1 MPPRS
6 RAFASRSLLASAR
19 ARGPHRPRA
28 DCQFPRFRRGARA
41 VRAPPRG
48 RPRPRRGPPRRRRGE
63 EDPRARARRASPE
76 SAAATAAAVAA
87 SASDD
92 DQVLDTAAVGRY
104 LGATA
109 CQALVMIWLTTALGL
124 GLEKSGLDLA
134 YQKAIVGAWFLFN
147 ALKSRTFSPLDA
159 SRPEVANEKTA
170 VAERK
175 RPAWMP
181 PPLAFPIIWST
192 IALLR
197 AASSVAIF
205 VHVGSLDVP
214 AVHAMLLHLAV
225 GDTWNSINNVERRLG
240 VAVVGVG
247 CVLLSV
253 YNVVLQYWKVTPNAG
268 YLIAP
273 SAVWISV
280 ATVLGVDHLANQ
292 SEAGR
297 DEGTAVSH
305 QT

>member
-1 MPPRS
+1 
-6 RAFASRSLLASAR
+6 
-19 ARGPHRPRA
+19 
-28 DCQFPRFRRGARA
+28 
-41 VRAPPRG
+41 
-48 RPRPRRGPPRRRRGE
+48 
-63 EDPRARARRASPE
+63 
-76 SAAATAAAVAA
+76 
-87 SASDD
+87 
-92 DQVLDTAAVGRY
+92 
-104 LGATA
+104 
-109 CQALVMIWLTTALGL
+109 MIWLTTALGL

-134 YQKAIVGAWFLFN
+134 YRGHRGRVVPLQRAQV
-147 ALKSRTFSPLDA
+147 RTFSPLDA

-170 VAERK
+170 VAGKNCPR
-175 RPAWMP
+175 WMP

-253 YNVVLQYWKVTPNAG
+253 YNVVLQYWKVTPNARG
-268 YLIAP
+268 TSSRRARCGSRRP
-273 SAVWISV
+273 CCVWTIC
-280 ATVLGVDHLANQ
+280 GPNQ
-292 SEAGR
+292 SSGPGTGNRCSTRRRVAAEAAAGAR
-297 DEGTAVSH
+297 RRSH
-305 QT
+305 QEAKTSRWTREWATERRGFRKAFESKRANAAELTK